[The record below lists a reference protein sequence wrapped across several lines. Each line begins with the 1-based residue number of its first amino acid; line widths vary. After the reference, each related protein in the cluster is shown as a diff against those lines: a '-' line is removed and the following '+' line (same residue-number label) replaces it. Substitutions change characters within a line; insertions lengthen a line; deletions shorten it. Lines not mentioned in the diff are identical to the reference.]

1 MGLISVPVLLAVAA
15 IAVAFKLFKYF
26 TSESPSL
33 NPLRNDS
40 RTEIKPKEIDQ
51 KKRDAVLK
59 QGNNEISIIY
69 YMDNYSLEEH
79 MFSLHEIIKKS

>member
-1 MGLISVPVLLAVAA
+1 MGLISLPVLLAVAA
-15 IAVAFKLFKYF
+15 VAVAFKLFRYF
-26 TSESPSL
+26 TSKSPSL

-59 QGNNEISIIY
+59 QGKNEVSI
-69 YMDNYSLEEH
+69 L
-79 MFSLHEIIKKS
+79 

>member
-15 IAVAFKLFKYF
+15 VAVAFKLFRYF

-59 QGNNEISIIY
+59 QGKNEICMIY
-69 YMDNYSLEEH
+69 YMDNHSLEH
-79 MFSLHEIIKKS
+79 LFFLT

>member
-15 IAVAFKLFKYF
+15 VAVAFKLFRYF

-51 KKRDAVLK
+51 KKRDAILK
-59 QGNNEISIIY
+59 QGKNEICMLY
-69 YMDNYSLEEH
+69 YMDNRSLEH
-79 MFSLHEIIKKS
+79 LFFLT

>member
-15 IAVAFKLFKYF
+15 VAVAFKLFRYF

-40 RTEIKPKEIDQ
+40 CTEIKPKEIDQ
-51 KKRDAVLK
+51 KKRDAILK
-59 QGNNEISIIY
+59 QGKNEICMLY
-69 YMDNYSLEEH
+69 YMDNRSLEH
-79 MFSLHEIIKKS
+79 LFFLT